1 VFGGENMNNFQ
12 TDTGYTFTVSEIK
25 ERKRKPSKV
34 EGLLR
39 SLKQA
44 RRTIFS
50 YAGRFVEGSA
60 IVYKG
65 SIYFLR
71 EKYY

>member
-1 VFGGENMNNFQ
+1 MNGYQ
-12 TDTGYTFTVSEIK
+12 TDTGYTMTITEVK

-34 EGLLR
+34 EAVLR
-39 SLKQA
+39 SLKETK
-44 RRTIFS
+44 RTIFS

-60 IVYKG
+60 LIYRG

-71 EKYY
+71 EKYF